1 MSEMSVLLRYV
12 PICLEL
18 KNLVKATRRKR
29 RVILITKYLFQNV
42 RFVMIFNLIMSV
54 PYAIIPLLEQK
65 KGGQN
70 DYIK

>member
-1 MSEMSVLLRYV
+1 MSVLLRYV